1 MLRLAVYDKILQVF
15 AELFPDL
22 HIVNCNETEDKK
34 FLSFLVVKKF

>member
-22 HIVNCNETEDKK
+22 HIVNSDETEDKK
-34 FLSFLVVKKF
+34 FLSFFVVKKF